1 MVSAYSGECSPI
13 AVLAKICTTLSWP
26 WYAYTKLIGSV
37 STARKSLCEDEYFLQ
52 RINTGVY
59 ISKPHLG
66 FLYLTLRSTLIIPPL
81 NLFTSIAIN
90 MFAFAIASAA
100 LVATASAL
108 PTLSA
113 RQNPC
118 NALGAG
124 STDSLSYNFT
134 IAAIDMDAPDNSTGA
149 PLALTTGPPGTS
161 GEASTWWISTISAS
175 YQSDFPTFSLVGG
188 ALIPNPGPHE
198 QGLAVY
204 DNAVNPGS
212 ELEFTVSLPSSGL
225 SNDATY
231 CAVSDANGYATIAV
245 NERTD
250 KFALC
255 EATGS
260 AYIVV
265 YEPSTTNDGLYQADT
280 CVAKRLRAV
289 RV

>member
-161 GEASTWWISTISAS
+161 GEASTWWISVSHRTVTYLARGSLIYFSSFRPSRRATRATSRPSAS
-175 YQSDFPTFSLVGG
+175 
-188 ALIPNPGPHE
+188 
-198 QGLAVY
+198 
-204 DNAVNPGS
+204 
-212 ELEFTVSLPSSGL
+212 LE
-225 SNDATY
+225 A
-231 CAVSDANGYATIAV
+231 
-245 NERTD
+245 R
-250 KFALC
+250 
-255 EATGS
+255 
-260 AYIVV
+260 
-265 YEPSTTNDGLYQADT
+265 
-280 CVAKRLRAV
+280 
-289 RV
+289 

>member
-1 MVSAYSGECSPI
+1 MSDDQVDES
-13 AVLAKICTTLSWP
+13 LSCERLHATRSCNASVCGNVFATKCGHRTP
-26 WYAYTKLIGSV
+26 WFRLTAPANHSV
-37 STARKSLCEDEYFLQ
+37 KTSLQ
-52 RINTGVY
+52 HINTGVY
-59 ISKPHLG
+59 ISKPHPD
-66 FLYLTLRSTLIIPPL
+66 FLYLTLR
-81 NLFTSIAIN
+81 
-90 MFAFAIASAA
+90 
-100 LVATASAL
+100 ASAL

-212 ELEFTVSLPSSGL
+212 ELEFTVTLPSSGL

-280 CVAKRLRAV
+280 CAPKRLRAV